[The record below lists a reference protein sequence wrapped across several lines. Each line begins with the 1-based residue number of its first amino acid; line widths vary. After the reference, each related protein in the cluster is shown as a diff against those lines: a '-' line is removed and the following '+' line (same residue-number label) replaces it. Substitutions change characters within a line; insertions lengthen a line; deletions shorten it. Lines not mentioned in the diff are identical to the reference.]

1 MSRPPERGPEMRMKP
16 YVICLMHSSLDGRTH
31 PSRWRPKGPGSDWF
45 EKIHDELGGDAWVIG
60 RVTGSE
66 FAKRE
71 PYPAT
76 TDAKFPRENWFA
88 RRDAKT
94 YGVVL
99 DAKGKIGWGRSD
111 IGGDPIVVVLTE
123 SVSDSHLAGLR
134 GEGVSYIFAGKS
146 EIDLA
151 LTVDILNRELGV
163 KRLLVEGGGVA
174 NGAFLRAGLI
184 DEFNL
189 ILSPAI
195 DGARGAP
202 FVFDSTDSEGD
213 RRAPLSAM
221 TLESTRDLGGGVLLL
236 RYLIQND
243 PQAVGE

>member
-1 MSRPPERGPEMRMKP
+1 MKP

-31 PSRWRPKGPGSDWF
+31 PSRWRPKGAGTDWF

-66 FAKRE
+66 FAKGK
-71 PYPAT
+71 PYPAASSET
-76 TDAKFPRENWFA
+76 FPRKNWFA
-88 RRDAKT
+88 WGDAEKPDVKS

-99 DAKGKIGWGRSD
+99 DAQGKIAWGRSD

-123 SVSDSHLAGLR
+123 GVPDPHLAGLR
-134 GEGVSYIFAGKS
+134 GEGVSYIFAGTS
-146 EIDLA
+146 ELDLV
-151 LTVDILNRELGV
+151 LTLDILSRELGV

-174 NGAFLRAGLI
+174 NGAFVRAGLI

-195 DGARGAP
+195 DGAKGAP
-202 FVFDSTDSEGD
+202 FVFDSTDADGD
-213 RRAPLSAM
+213 RRAPITAM
-221 TLESTRDLGGGVLLL
+221 TLESTRELGGGVLLL
-236 RYLIQND
+236 RYLIKND
-243 PQAVGE
+243 PQAVTT

>member
-1 MSRPPERGPEMRMKP
+1 MKP

-31 PSRWRPKGPGSDWF
+31 PSRWRPQGAGTDWF

-66 FAKRE
+66 FAKGK
-71 PYPAT
+71 PYPT
-76 TDAKFPRENWFA
+76 VDAKFPRENWFA

-99 DAKGKIGWGRSD
+99 DAQGKIGWGRSD
-111 IGGDPIVVVLTE
+111 IGGDQIVVVLAE
-123 SVSDSHLAGLR
+123 SVSDSHLTGLR
-134 GEGVSYIFAGKS
+134 REGVSYIFAGKS

-195 DGARGAP
+195 DGAKGAP
-202 FVFDSTDSEGD
+202 FVFDSTDADGD
-213 RRAPLSAM
+213 RRAPLTAM
-221 TLESTRDLGGGVLLL
+221 MLESTRDLGGGVLLL
-236 RYLIQND
+236 RYLIRND
-243 PQAVGE
+243 PQAVGK

>member
-1 MSRPPERGPEMRMKP
+1 MKP
-16 YVICLMHSSLDGRTH
+16 YVVCLMASSLDGRTH
-31 PSRWRPKGPGSDWF
+31 PSRWRPKGVGGDWF

-66 FAKRE
+66 FAKGE
-71 PYPAT
+71 PYPE
-76 TDAKFPRENWFA
+76 TDAKFPRENWIA

-99 DAKGKIGWGRSD
+99 DAYGKIGWGRSD

-123 SVSDSHLAGLR
+123 GVPDSHLAGLR
-134 GEGVSYIFAGKS
+134 AEGVSYIFAGKS
-146 EIDLA
+146 GIDLA
-151 LTVDILNRELGV
+151 LTLDILSRELGV

-202 FVFDSTDSEGD
+202 FVFDSTEADSEQ
-213 RRAPLSAM
+213 RAPLTAM

-236 RYLIQND
+236 RYLIQNG
-243 PQAVGE
+243 ASK

>member
-1 MSRPPERGPEMRMKP
+1 MKP

-31 PSRWRPKGPGSDWF
+31 PSRWRPKGAGTDWF

-66 FAKRE
+66 FAKGK
-71 PYPAT
+71 PYPT
-76 TDAKFPRENWFA
+76 TNVAQLPRENWIA
-88 RRDAKT
+88 RRNAKT

-99 DAKGKIGWGRSD
+99 DAHGKIGWGRSD
-111 IGGDPIVVVLTE
+111 IGSDPIVVVLTE
-123 SVSDSHLAGLR
+123 NVPDSYLAGLR

-146 EIDLA
+146 ELDLS
-151 LTVDILNRELGV
+151 LTLDILGRELGI

-195 DGARGAP
+195 DGAKGAP
-202 FVFDSTDSEGD
+202 FVFDSAEADSD
-213 RRAPLSAM
+213 KRAPITAM
-221 TLESTRDLGGGVLLL
+221 TLASVRELGGGVLLL
-236 RYLIQND
+236 RYLIKND
-243 PQAVGE
+243 PQAASR

>member
-1 MSRPPERGPEMRMKP
+1 MKP

-31 PSRWRPKGPGSDWF
+31 GSRWRPKRAGGDWF
-45 EKIHDELGGDAWVIG
+45 EKIHDQLDGDAWIIG
-60 RVTGSE
+60 RTTGSE
-66 FAKRE
+66 FAKGK
-71 PYPAT
+71 PYPESSSE
-76 TDAKFPRENWFA
+76 KVPRENWFA
-88 RRDAKT
+88 RRDAKV

-99 DAKGKIGWGRSD
+99 DARGKIGWGRSD

-123 SVSDSHLAGLR
+123 SVSDAHLAGLR
-134 GEGVSYIFAGKS
+134 GEGVSYIFAGKT

-151 LTVDILNRELGV
+151 LTVEILNRELGV

-174 NGAFLRAGLI
+174 NGSFLRAGLI

-202 FVFDSTDSEGD
+202 FVFDSTDADSD
-213 RRAPLSAM
+213 KRAPLTAM
-221 TLESTRDLGGGVLLL
+221 TLDSTRDLGGGVLLL

-243 PQAVGE
+243 PQAVAK

>member
-1 MSRPPERGPEMRMKP
+1 MKP
-16 YVICLMHSSLDGRTH
+16 YVICLMHASLDGRTH
-31 PSRWRPKGPGSDWF
+31 PSRWRPKGAGTDWF
-45 EKIHDELGGDAWVIG
+45 ETIHDELGGDAWVIG

-66 FAKRE
+66 FARGK
-71 PYPAT
+71 PYPGT
-76 TDAKFPRENWFA
+76 TSQRIPRENWLA

-99 DAKGKIGWGRSD
+99 DAHGKIGWGRSD

-134 GEGVSYIFAGKS
+134 SEGVSYIFAGKS

-151 LTVDILNRELGV
+151 LTLDVLSRELGV

-195 DGARGAP
+195 DGASGAP
-202 FVFDSTDSEGD
+202 FVFDSAEADGD
-213 RRAPLSAM
+213 KRAPLTAM

-243 PQAVGE
+243 PQAVTR

>member
-1 MSRPPERGPEMRMKP
+1 
-16 YVICLMHSSLDGRTH
+16 
-31 PSRWRPKGPGSDWF
+31 PSRWRPKGAGTDWF

-66 FAKRE
+66 FAKGE
-71 PYPAT
+71 PYPT
-76 TDAKFPRENWFA
+76 TAGAKFPRENWLA
-88 RRDAKT
+88 RCDAKT

-123 SVSDSHLAGLR
+123 GVSDSHLAGLR

-151 LTVDILNRELGV
+151 LTMDILNRELGV

-195 DGARGAP
+195 DGAKGAP
-202 FVFDSTDSEGD
+202 FVFDSADSDGD
-213 RRAPLSAM
+213 RRAPLIAM

-243 PQAVGE
+243 PQAVGK